1 MNVQYLSS
9 GSIVVVSGDPK
20 PYQSPL
26 LITENLPSFVRYAD
40 SKTKCEVGTV
50 YKTEDGRWYLSTV
63 YLNNRNPIE
72 VFAKYKGFLFLNKL
86 HSNHEHRKEQS

>member
-1 MNVQYLSS
+1 MNVQSLSS
-9 GSIVVVSGDPK
+9 GNTAVSLGEPM

-40 SKTKCEVGTV
+40 SNTKCEVGTV

-72 VFAKYKGFLFLNKL
+72 VFAKYKGFLFLNQL
-86 HSNHEHRKEQS
+86 HSNHNA

>member
-1 MNVQYLSS
+1 MY
-9 GSIVVVSGDPK
+9 GEPM

-40 SKTKCEVGTV
+40 SNTKCEVGTV

-72 VFAKYKGFLFLNKL
+72 VFAKYKGFLFLHKL
-86 HSNHEHRKEQS
+86 HYNNEH

>member
-1 MNVQYLSS
+1 MKIQ
-9 GSIVVVSGDPK
+9 PM

-26 LITENLPSFVRYAD
+26 LITENLPSLVLYAD
-40 SKTKCEVGTV
+40 SKTKCEVGRV
-50 YKTEDGRWYLSTV
+50 YKAEDNRWYLSTV

-86 HSNHEHRKEQS
+86 HSNHEH

>member
-1 MNVQYLSS
+1 MKIQ
-9 GSIVVVSGDPK
+9 PM

-26 LITENLPSFVRYAD
+26 LITENLPSLVLYAD
-40 SKTKCEVGTV
+40 SKTKCEVGRV
-50 YKTEDGRWYLSTV
+50 NKAEDNRWYLSTV

-86 HSNHEHRKEQS
+86 HSNHEH